1 MPQVKDHDPAQSAPP
16 PRHLTLLE
24 HLDELRSRLILCL
37 VTVIVASVASFFFAD
52 RILGWLKQPADG
64 LLPRLVFFG
73 PAEGLAAYMKLAVA
87 SGLVLSLPVI
97 LSQVWAFVRPALTW
111 RERYYGLAFVWWGTV
126 LFLAGAA
133 LAYVVCLPLFL
144 RFLLGVGSAQIEPVI
159 SVQRYLSFTL
169 GVIVFCGVLFEMP
182 LVVFVLARLGI
193 LPPALLRRRRGIAML
208 GLIIVAAVVTP
219 TTDAVSL
226 MLTTIPLALLYEISI
241 VVSSWASRS
250 S

>member
-1 MPQVKDHDPAQSAPP
+1 M
-16 PRHLTLLE
+16 
-24 HLDELRSRLILCL
+24 
-37 VTVIVASVASFFFAD
+37 
-52 RILGWLKQPADG
+52 
-64 LLPRLVFFG
+64 
-73 PAEGLAAYMKLAVA
+73 
-87 SGLVLSLPVI
+87 I

-111 RERYYGLAFVWWGTV
+111 RERYYGLAFVWWGSV

-133 LAYVVCLPLFL
+133 LGYVVCLPLFL

-159 SVQRYLSFTL
+159 SVQRYLSFAL
-169 GVIVFCGVLFEMP
+169 GVILFCGVLFEMP

-208 GLIIVAAVVTP
+208 GLIVVAAVVTP